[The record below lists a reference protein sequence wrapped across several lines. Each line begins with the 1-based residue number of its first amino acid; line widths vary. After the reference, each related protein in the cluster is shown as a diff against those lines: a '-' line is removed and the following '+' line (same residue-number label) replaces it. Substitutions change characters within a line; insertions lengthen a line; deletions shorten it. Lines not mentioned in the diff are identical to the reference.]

1 MKTLFKDR
9 NFLRFFAA
17 DSLGKMADSYF
28 FIFLTWLA
36 LQQTGSPLY
45 AGALLMANGIPRL
58 LLMLFGGVLADK
70 IAPQVILRLGNIVQA
85 AGLGLVLTWLLL
97 GDIPL
102 PALFIVAILFGAVDA
117 FSAPASM
124 SAIPR
129 IVARKDLA
137 KANSMVQGVEMV
149 TFILGALLTGI
160 VLQFNNLELATGVNI
175 TLYVAAAL
183 LFFTVRM
190 KFTVAPET
198 HTDSQL
204 TLIKEGVRY
213 VWKKPVLRANTLLLA
228 ATNIAVSGPISIGFL
243 LIVTDKL
250 GLGPIYYTLIFA
262 AFGIGTV
269 AGAIIAG
276 MRKSVRGPGLWLVAS
291 YLLNGLAFIGIAF
304 VGGIWVLIAASVLL
318 GLIGGFSGTINATWM
333 QLSTKKTMLG
343 RVGAI
348 TMVAA
353 LAFDPFSQGITGAVS
368 EWSVDGLF
376 IISGA
381 FLVVATV
388 IVVMFNKVLLSR
400 ERLSLSE

>member
-1 MKTLFKDR
+1 
-9 NFLRFFAA
+9 
-17 DSLGKMADSYF
+17 
-28 FIFLTWLA
+28 
-36 LQQTGSPLY
+36 
-45 AGALLMANGIPRL
+45 
-58 LLMLFGGVLADK
+58 
-70 IAPQVILRLGNIVQA
+70 
-85 AGLGLVLTWLLL
+85 
-97 GDIPL
+97 
-102 PALFIVAILFGAVDA
+102 
-117 FSAPASM
+117 M

-129 IVARKDLA
+129 IVARRDLA

-149 TFILGALLTGI
+149 TFILGTLLTGI

-175 TLYVAAAL
+175 ALYVTAAL

-190 KFTVAPET
+190 KFTAAPET

-204 TLIKEGVRY
+204 TLIKEGVKY

-250 GLGPIYYTLIFA
+250 GLGPIYYTFIFA

-269 AGAIIAG
+269 AGAVIAG
-276 MRKSVRGPGLWLVAS
+276 TRKYVRGPGLWLVAS

-304 VGGIWVLIAASVLL
+304 VGSIWVLIGASVLL

-333 QLSTKKTMLG
+333 QLSTKKAMLG

-381 FLVVATV
+381 FLIAATL
-388 IVVMFNKVLLSR
+388 IVVSFNRVLLSR
-400 ERLSLSE
+400 DTLKLQ